1 MKNLLVV
8 VDMLNGF
15 LNKGNLA
22 DKKMNKIVPNV
33 VSLIENAKM
42 FNFSI
47 IAFKD
52 VHNENDEEFKTYP
65 PHCIKG
71 TKECDL
77 IPELKKFEKD
87 MTIIEK
93 NTTNGFN
100 TAKFKSMIYKN
111 FYDNI
116 VVCGCCTDIC
126 VYNFVKSLN
135 EYVKKFNIKTNIM
148 VAKNA
153 VDTFDMENHSATD
166 VNNRYLFI
174 MEKMGIKMLDFN
186 DKNKGLNF

>member
-135 EYVKKFNIKTNIM
+135 EYIKKFNIKTNIM

>member
-8 VDMLNGF
+8 VDMLDGF

-22 DKKMNKIVPNV
+22 DKKMKKIVPNV

-135 EYVKKFNIKTNIM
+135 EYIKKFNIKTNIM